1 MAEVVSERLSRR
13 PLDHSY
19 DRDSREITVVVH
31 WDGSRAR
38 GAVRH
43 RGAGKR
49 GRARGAHARTA
60 VPGGPR
66 RGVGR
71 ERVHERADSESK
83 SKSESS
89 GRSGR
94 GAQTPPVDEG
104 EVRQV
109 TVESV
114 GDQGDGIA
122 KVERG
127 YVVIVPDARPGDEP
141 TVEIEEV
148 QQNVAF
154 ARVID
159 GRGRPH

>member
-1 MAEVVSERLSRR
+1 MIEISEKLRSLF
-13 PLDHSY
+13 
-19 DRDSREITVVVH
+19 T
-31 WDGSRAR
+31 G
-38 GAVRH
+38 
-43 RGAGKR
+43 
-49 GRARGAHARTA
+49 
-60 VPGGPR
+60 
-66 RGVGR
+66 
-71 ERVHERADSESK
+71 RVHERDGRYVVEVPASEIEHDAITPGGRYRVALLETEQSESGGQRT
-83 SKSESS
+83 SES
-89 GRSGR
+89 RR
-94 GAQTPPVDEG
+94 DAPTPPVDEG

-109 TVESV
+109 VVESV

-159 GRGRPH
+159 GRSPSG

>member
-1 MAEVVSERLSRR
+1 MIEISEKLRSLF
-13 PLDHSY
+13 
-19 DRDSREITVVVH
+19 T
-31 WDGSRAR
+31 G
-38 GAVRH
+38 
-43 RGAGKR
+43 
-49 GRARGAHARTA
+49 
-60 VPGGPR
+60 
-66 RGVGR
+66 
-71 ERVHERADSESK
+71 RVHERDGSYVVEVPVSEVENDALSLGERYRVAIVETPDAASDAADT
-83 SKSESS
+83 
-89 GRSGR
+89 GRSRSTNDAG
-94 GAQTPPVDEG
+94 GQEGPTPPVDEG

-109 TVESV
+109 VVESV

-159 GRGRPH
+159 GRSDR